1 MLFVRVAQTPR
12 VSDQKERTQRLAPQA
27 PLPRTA
33 SPPALKRSL
42 RFRDLTLF
50 YVVTI
55 LSIRWIATAAA
66 AGPGTLVVWI
76 LALAGLF
83 LPLAASVLTL
93 AMQYPGEGG
102 LYIWTREAF
111 GDGTGFLAA
120 WTYWMSNLPYFP
132 AILYFGAGS
141 LLVAFGRR
149 GHALAANPAWFMAF
163 AVFWLVVIMA
173 LNVRGIESGKWLNN
187 ICSFGNWLPILILV
201 LLAIAA
207 AKLHGSATHFN
218 AQTLTPHLTLR
229 NAVFWSTI
237 FFAFAGC
244 EAGSFMGDEIEN
256 ARRILPR
263 ALLTAGIII
272 AVAYLAGTAAM
283 LIALPSEAVSGVDG
297 FMRGIEHLATSLS
310 MRWIIPVVAALIT
323 LSAVGGAAGYLS
335 ATSRLPFV
343 AGIDRYLPAAFGSIH
358 PRYRTPWIALIVY
371 GCAGGG
377 VAILGQAGTTVR
389 GAYDVLVSM
398 SVITMFIPYLLL
410 FAALIRL
417 AHRGVLLRYPLPGG
431 KPLAIALAII
441 GFLSTALTI
450 ILSVIPAPD
459 DRHPAFAVAKVLLST
474 LAIVLTGIIVFA
486 IGRRRKTLAHA

>member
-1 MLFVRVAQTPR
+1 MA
-12 VSDQKERTQRLAPQA
+12 DLAA
-27 PLPRTA
+27 PPVPSSADGKPGGPT
-33 SPPALKRSL
+33 LKRSL

-76 LALAGLF
+76 FALLGLF
-83 LPLAASVLTL
+83 LPLAATVLAL
-93 AMQYPGEGG
+93 ATRYPDEGG
-102 LYIWTREAF
+102 LYVWTREAF
-111 GDGTGFLAA
+111 GDRTAFLSA

-141 LLVAFGRR
+141 ALVAFGRH
-149 GHALAANPAWFMAF
+149 GSALAARPAYYIGF
-163 AVFWLVVIMA
+163 AVFWLIVIMA

-187 ICSFGNWLPILILV
+187 ICSVGNWLPILILV
-201 LLAIAA
+201 LLAVAFAA
-207 AKLHGSATHFN
+207 HHGSATHFT
-218 AQTLTPHLTLR
+218 ATTLTPHLTVR
-229 NAVFWSTI
+229 NAIFWSTI

-244 EAGSFMGDEIEN
+244 EAGSFMGAEIDN
-256 ARRILPR
+256 AERILPR
-263 ALLTAGIII
+263 ALFTAGSII
-272 AVAYLAGTAAM
+272 AIAYIAGTAAM
-283 LIALPSEAVSGVDG
+283 LIALPSSAVSGVDG
-297 FMRGIEHLATSLS
+297 FMRGVEQLAMSLGL
-310 MRWIIPVVAALIT
+310 RWLIPVVAALVT

-358 PRYRTPWIALIVY
+358 PRFRTPWIALIVY
-371 GCAGGG
+371 GSAGIA

-417 AHRGVLLRYPLPGG
+417 ARRGALTRLPLPGG
-431 KPLAIALAII
+431 APIAIALAVI

-450 ILSVIPAPD
+450 VLSTIPAPD
-459 DRHPAFAVAKVLLST
+459 DANPPLAVAKVLLST
-474 LAIVLTGIIVFA
+474 AAIVLAGLIVFA
-486 IGRRRKTLAHA
+486 VGRRRKIQAQ